1 MSRHRRQHS
10 QVLPPEILTGDED
23 LGNTNNANTTFL
35 CGGHHWYTSGAI
47 LTVQESRETISNNR
61 EPVAS
66 GYSRLDAGLR
76 SSYSQLGSSSYS
88 SSSVAL
94 QPYNGYESILS

>member
-1 MSRHRRQHS
+1 MN
-10 QVLPPEILTGDED
+10 PTD
-23 LGNTNNANTTFL
+23 
-35 CGGHHWYTSGAI
+35 AI
-47 LTVQESRETISNNR
+47 LSTTSTHSYASYVRLHILELYYPPCDETISNNR